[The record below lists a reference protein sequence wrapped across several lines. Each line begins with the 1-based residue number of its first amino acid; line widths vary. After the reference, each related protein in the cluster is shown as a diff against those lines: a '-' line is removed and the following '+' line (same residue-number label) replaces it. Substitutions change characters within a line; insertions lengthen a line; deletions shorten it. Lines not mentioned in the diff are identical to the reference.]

1 MSATA
6 SRSLAHVAVSATSAR
21 NGVLR
26 LYDRQDAGGWAS
38 IQVVADTYGHLEKQ
52 AVHET
57 ILAKASAIATLLSD
71 TPLTHRTNGE
81 SRKNKENRKK
91 PRKPSVPMVGTTGI
105 EPVTPTMSR

>member
-1 MSATA
+1 M
-6 SRSLAHVAVSATSAR
+6 RQCR

-38 IQVVADTYGHLEKQ
+38 IQVVADTYGPLEKQ

-71 TPLTHRTNGE
+71 TKLRLSRRCSLTHR
-81 SRKNKENRKK
+81 
-91 PRKPSVPMVGTTGI
+91 
-105 EPVTPTMSR
+105 